1 MALFD
6 FGENL
11 RKLRERQKL
20 SQKELGRRVN
30 RTDSVISNYENNLKT
45 PPLDV
50 LLSFAAIFN
59 VSMDDLVGIEKRE
72 MVSIEALDPGQRE
85 LVRALVEELAHGS
98 TPARGGL
105 SGRQSE
111 ILNRLMQEFARK

>member
-1 MALFD
+1 MFD
-6 FGENL
+6 FGL
-11 RKLRERQKL
+11 HLRELRNQRGY
-20 SQKELGRRVN
+20 SQEVLGEKIN
-30 RTDSVISNYENNLKT
+30 KSKSVVSSYENNLKT

-72 MVSIEALDPGQRE
+72 MVSVEALDPGQRE